1 MPNASSFF
9 VLAAACVL
17 CASAE
22 EAAKERAGPETA
34 WLTSKLLVKWLGE
47 MGFKT
52 DLREERAVVTLNAR
66 TAHLIVAEFS
76 DNDSIK
82 LTTSWDSSQED
93 LGDGPI
99 VNGYLSP
106 PPPRPLS
113 QPPFTHTRAQQ
124 KHRWNNERR
133 FCKVSISNKAAEA
146 KGTLMVMHY
155 DQVGPFPHTRTHTH
169 TSTHLQL
176 LPTSAGADAV
186 RRTVKQSV
194 ELFEVCV

>member
-1 MPNASSFF
+1 MPTASSLLVF
-9 VLAAACVL
+9 AAACVL
-17 CASAE
+17 CANAD

-47 MGFKT
+47 MGFKAE
-52 DLREERAVVTLNAR
+52 LREERAVVTLNAR

-99 VNGYLSP
+99 VNG
-106 PPPRPLS
+106 
-113 QPPFTHTRAQQ
+113 
-124 KHRWNNERR
+124 WNNERR

-155 DQVGPFPHTRTHTH
+155 DQ
-169 TSTHLQL
+169 L

-194 ELFEVCV
+194 ELFETGVLEFDQFSQDTYRAWIKKRKETEA